1 MNSKKV
7 QEKVLQQAVDHFG
20 PVGISI
26 MAGEDFQN
34 YRLDWQKRVACV
46 KMILVISIGDLQ
58 AYCLVN
64 QNSWGVFN
72 GFCSNKPKD
81 ANHGVL
87 VVGFTKSK

>member
-34 YRLDWQKRVACV
+34 YRLD
-46 KMILVISIGDLQ
+46 
-58 AYCLVN
+58 
-64 QNSWGVFN
+64 
-72 GFCSNKPKD
+72 
-81 ANHGVL
+81 
-87 VVGFTKSK
+87 